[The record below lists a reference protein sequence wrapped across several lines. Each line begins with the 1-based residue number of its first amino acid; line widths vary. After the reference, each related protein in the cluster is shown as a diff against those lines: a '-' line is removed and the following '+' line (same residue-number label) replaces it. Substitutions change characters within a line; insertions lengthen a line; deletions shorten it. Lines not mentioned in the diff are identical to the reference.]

1 MSDFAAFIL
10 SRISAFLD
18 VNFVGLPPL
27 VDCVGFGVV
36 EVSDGVVVLV
46 DLLNLA
52 LMSMMSSALSRTWL
66 KWGRASHVFP
76 LSDSRQISV
85 M

>member
-1 MSDFAAFIL
+1 MSDFATFIL

-18 VNFVGLPPL
+18 VNFVDLLPV
-27 VDCVGFGVV
+27 VDCVVFEVV
-36 EVSDGVVVLV
+36 EVSDGVGVPV

-52 LMSMMSSALSRTWL
+52 LMSIISSALSRTWL
-66 KWGRASHVFP
+66 KWGRASHAFP